1 MKTRYFILIPFA
13 FLFSQFDVNFSLES
27 KFAKDASSSY
37 KDPTFLENYL
47 DINLYI
53 DDLYVFTQLE
63 YSSPPLIGASK
74 KNLSGALNIIYVEYF
89 NDSFEMTV
97 GNLYTMH
104 GMGLSLHTYQDQNID
119 YDNSLYGFEASYVI
133 NDNFNFFILAGKKNV
148 LSRVS
153 YQEISPSISIQNRVF
168 SLGLDRMKDNL
179 SFKYFIMHYEQE
191 YSYSDILSISS
202 LPTLLGNYLET
213 THLDYMI
220 ENEPDFR
227 MKNLEHN
234 FGFNY
239 FTDYFEVTYERA
251 QVFYHKLLSN
261 RENGYREYMST
272 YFNLF
277 GFDII
282 LEHKDYNTPYLYSIF
297 SNPPIVYRES
307 NSILASRNIHSLNFN
322 NELGHQLEINRTF
335 NSGLNFLFNYAFAIH
350 YKEDVSPP
358 SVMSL
363 YGYMRNL
370 INNKNYIEAFIDF
383 NPYRQ
388 IYVEMSGWDKN
399 DRIYYRLGYD
409 YYHEYLLDKTI
420 LAETYPLQFT
430 CKLIEGSSV
439 TVYFEIQNESKN
451 NISHEY
457 YYLSPSYNHFGKWT
471 MTLFYDY
478 ENEGDSWVGADYT
491 INIDDKNQLSIFCGS
506 QKGGLVCANGSC
518 VIQPDFDEGVKLTYR
533 TSF

>member
-1 MKTRYFILIPFA
+1 
-13 FLFSQFDVNFSLES
+13 
-27 KFAKDASSSY
+27 
-37 KDPTFLENYL
+37 
-47 DINLYI
+47 
-53 DDLYVFTQLE
+53 
-63 YSSPPLIGASK
+63 
-74 KNLSGALNIIYVEYF
+74 
-89 NDSFEMTV
+89 
-97 GNLYTMH
+97 
-104 GMGLSLHTYQDQNID
+104 
-119 YDNSLYGFEASYVI
+119 
-133 NDNFNFFILAGKKNV
+133 
-148 LSRVS
+148 
-153 YQEISPSISIQNRVF
+153 
-168 SLGLDRMKDNL
+168 
-179 SFKYFIMHYEQE
+179 MHYEQE

-399 DRIYYRLGYD
+399 DRLYYRLGYD

-478 ENEGDSWVGADYT
+478 ENQGDSWVGADYT